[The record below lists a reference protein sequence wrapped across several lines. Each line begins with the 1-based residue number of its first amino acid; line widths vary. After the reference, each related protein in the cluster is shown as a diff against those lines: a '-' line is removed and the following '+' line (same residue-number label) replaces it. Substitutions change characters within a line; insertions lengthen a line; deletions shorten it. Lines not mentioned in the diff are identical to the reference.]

1 MLFTRIPQ
9 QYAPLG
15 GELRYAVSQ
24 ETAGN
29 IDIRIVDAAAGS
41 AAGIGAAVSPG
52 GADRA
57 GTRGPVGDG
66 SALLGAKRFAAVAEA
81 AFDAAPYLRRRLHFT
96 PATGRTGFYPAE
108 GRTVTAV
115 VEVAGT
121 DGEAAAA
128 IAPARTFLPGDA
140 PGTPGLRTS
149 MPLVRLIPED
159 ACDEL
164 TLLTDGPCI
173 VTVTAEAGDTATAE
187 SYRASEAGLHLFRLD
202 MRDFP
207 GAERVTVDAGTCGTV
222 VYSVTPAVQGQV
234 RLAWRSSAGSV
245 EHYTFPV
252 VREVRLRTEKNRAE
266 NRRGY
271 AARIGGQE
279 RLTRIES
286 AYEAPGVLA
295 ALAEITS
302 SPAVWRVTDGGCIPV
317 DVTTEEA
324 TLRRLGELC
333 SLSLEIREKI
343 ETDATWS

>member
-115 VEVAGT
+115 VEAAGT

-128 IAPARTFLPGDA
+128 VAPARTFLPGDA

-207 GAERVTVDAGTCGTV
+207 GAV

-245 EHYTFPV
+245 EHYTFPI
-252 VREVRLRTEKNRAE
+252 VRTTTVRTERREAE
-266 NRRGY
+266 GPQGRVV
-271 AARIGGQE
+271 AAAETDREIV
-279 RLTRIES
+279 LVS
-286 AYEAPGVLA
+286 AYETRSMLEP
-295 ALAEITS
+295 LAELTATAAAWI
-302 SPAVWRVTDGGCIPV
+302 VTEKRYIPV
-317 DVTTEEA
+317 DIATEEA
-324 TLRRLGELC
+324 VVQRRGTLSC
-333 SLSLEIREKI
+333 LEIAIRPKRKKH
-343 ETDATWS
+343 AAWN

>member
-81 AFDAAPYLRRRLHFT
+81 A
-96 PATGRTGFYPAE
+96 
-108 GRTVTAV
+108 
-115 VEVAGT
+115 GT

-128 IAPARTFLPGDA
+128 VAPARTFLPGDA

-245 EHYTFPV
+245 EHYTFPI
-252 VREVRLRTEKNRAE
+252 VRTTTVRTERREAE
-266 NRRGY
+266 GPQGRVV
-271 AARIGGQE
+271 AAAETDREIV
-279 RLTRIES
+279 LVS
-286 AYEAPGVLA
+286 AYETRSMLEP
-295 ALAEITS
+295 LAELTATAAAWI
-302 SPAVWRVTDGGCIPV
+302 VTEKRYIPV
-317 DVTTEEA
+317 DIATEEA
-324 TLRRLGELC
+324 VVQRRGTLSC
-333 SLSLEIREKI
+333 LEIAIRPKRKKH
-343 ETDATWS
+343 AAWN